1 MGVFPGL
8 ATGASSLK
16 NAAQQIQVIGNNI
29 ANTNTP
35 GFKRS
40 RATTSEAFY
49 ATLQGT
55 LYIQGENQVGN
66 GAGQVIVQKIFSQGN
81 ATPTGEPLD
90 SAIEGRGFFILSDPS
105 DPTGVKN
112 SYTRDGSFRLDNTRT
127 LIHPGTGRKVR
138 AFGVDATGVVDT
150 TVIGDIVLDLGTSI
164 GKPTS
169 NVKITGILDAKAPI
183 LGTAG
188 SFTSAAITDNFIV
201 QTGTNDVLQFESG
214 VSGLV
219 TANLITD
226 GGLTSGAPV
235 TGDALATAVKTALE
249 AQNGNSDTYEVT
261 YEEISDRFTIKN
273 RSGNVNSLT
282 LRHSNAASS
291 ASGLLGFLAV
301 DSAPIAGGGSDVSD
315 VGVAFNVVTD
325 VNDTLAATIDGTAI
339 TPITLAA
346 GNYTGQELAFK
357 IERGIASQ
365 SNALAGT
372 KVTYNADGSFNRFKL
387 SGARTGGAFTI
398 NQPSNGTTPTV
409 AIAAT
414 QSTVTGTTTAQSN
427 SLFETTGFSTGTT
440 LAGTGSFDATKA
452 VATSTAN
459 VAIDVFDG
467 LGGAHAA
474 NLFVKKTGENLWEW
488 HVAMKGSDLAG
499 ATADDQ
505 FEEVASGLV
514 KFTTDGKLET
524 ETFTAG
530 TGTFNFDPEFS
541 GGAVPPA
548 NQAIIFDFGTST
560 VTNAGTGDDGVQQ
573 FGLSGGSLF
582 EIGLVSM
589 DGVRSGLF
597 KAITIDTRGD
607 ILATFTNGET

>member
-1 MGVFPGL
+1 
-8 ATGASSLK
+8 
-16 NAAQQIQVIGNNI
+16 
-29 ANTNTP
+29 
-35 GFKRS
+35 
-40 RATTSEAFY
+40 
-49 ATLQGT
+49 
-55 LYIQGENQVGN
+55 
-66 GAGQVIVQKIFSQGN
+66 
-81 ATPTGEPLD
+81 
-90 SAIEGRGFFILSDPS
+90 
-105 DPTGVKN
+105 
-112 SYTRDGSFRLDNTRT
+112 
-127 LIHPGTGRKVR
+127 
-138 AFGVDATGVVDT
+138 
-150 TVIGDIVLDLGTSI
+150 
-164 GKPTS
+164 
-169 NVKITGILDAKAPI
+169 
-183 LGTAG
+183 
-188 SFTSAAITDNFIV
+188 
-201 QTGTNDVLQFESG
+201 
-214 VSGLV
+214 
-219 TANLITD
+219 
-226 GGLTSGAPV
+226 
-235 TGDALATAVKTALE
+235 
-249 AQNGNSDTYEVT
+249 
-261 YEEISDRFTIKN
+261 
-273 RSGNVNSLT
+273 
-282 LRHSNAASS
+282 
-291 ASGLLGFLAV
+291 
-301 DSAPIAGGGSDVSD
+301 
-315 VGVAFNVVTD
+315 
-325 VNDTLAATIDGTAI
+325 
-339 TPITLAA
+339 
-346 GNYTGQELAFK
+346 LAFK

-582 EIGLVSM
+582 EIGLVSV

-607 ILATFTNGET
+607 ILATFTNGETQLIGRLALALFQAQTNPTSIGKNLYDETDLSGAPIIVSPDTVGAGRIIPESLETSNTDLSEEFVNLILAQQTFQANARVVTVSDEILESLIRI